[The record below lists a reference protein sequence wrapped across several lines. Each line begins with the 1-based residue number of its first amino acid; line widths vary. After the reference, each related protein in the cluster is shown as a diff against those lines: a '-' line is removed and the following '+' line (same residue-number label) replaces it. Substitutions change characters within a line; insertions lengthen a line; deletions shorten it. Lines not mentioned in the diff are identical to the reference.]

1 MSARL
6 GKQKN
11 VLELAQRLSSRS
23 RFTTEECRSLLNM
36 YYQLTA
42 SVKMDRLHLREI
54 LHPTF
59 GITDDVM
66 LDRVYRVFDRDNDG
80 VINET
85 EWVEGIS
92 VMCRGSPE
100 SQIEFSYDIYDI
112 NGDRSLAREELAQC
126 LRGCMYP
133 YGGVLQVEEVD
144 EALREIV
151 EIGMKKLD
159 KDRDGQI
166 THPDFINA
174 CLDDPLLLQSIGP
187 CLPTTK
193 AMAAFLATF
202 TENYRAYTTEWNDE
216 WKMKMKHHKEVGDS
230 DNLSDSN
237 SHHSIVTLGPGMSRA
252 RSKSVSGKKS
262 SSFTEK
268 RSLTGKTSLQGKK
281 KTAKSTTKLGDFSME
296 GSFLP
301 KKSTIMKIR

>member
-1 MSARL
+1 MSKRI

-11 VLELAQRLSSRS
+11 VIELAQKLSTKT
-23 RFTTEECRSLLNM
+23 RFTTEECKSLLNM

-42 SVKMDRLHLREI
+42 SDKMDRLHLREI

-66 LDRVYRVFDRDNDG
+66 LDRVYRVFDRDNNG

-92 VMCRGSPE
+92 TVCRGSPE
-100 SQIEFSYDIYDI
+100 SQIEFSYAVYDI

-133 YGGVLQVEEVD
+133 YGGVLNVDEVE
-144 EALREIV
+144 EALREVV

-159 KDRDGQI
+159 KDKDGQI

-174 CLDDPLLLQSIGP
+174 CFSDPLLLQSIGP

-216 WKMKMKHHKEVGDS
+216 WKMKMKHHVEVGGGGS
-230 DNLSDSN
+230 AEN
-237 SHHSIVTLGPGMSRA
+237 IA
-252 RSKSVSGKKS
+252 ES
-262 SSFTEK
+262 SSHPSISTVGHGKSMGNSSLGK
-268 RSLTGKTSLQGKK
+268 RSMASK
-281 KTAKSTTKLGDFSME
+281 KTKVNISSATKLGDFSTE
-296 GSFLP
+296 GSFT
-301 KKSTIMKIR
+301 KKSSKIMRIR